1 MISTLGTVPKPSFLT
16 LIVSISPYKS
26 FQRHTRLWPS
36 RPPAYQKSHYQTR
49 PPQFTSKSDQVSTSC
64 SQQVRLFQRPE
75 QQCRPRAVV
84 FRYRSSSSNGSKA
97 PNKQQRDNLP
107 SEDEGQR
114 SHLSKKFSHLMDNVQ
129 SNIFFAGQ
137 RLNDLTGYSG
147 IEALKRDIQEQGQA
161 CFIYIYLLKDSYLT
175 FSMQRAI
182 FKLRALRSCKPEK
195 PTQLQYLNDPPLSA
209 KSMSC
214 SSANMHGPPL
224 ISSASQP
231 SIVLIMQTSRRN
243 LRPKSS

>member
-1 MISTLGTVPKPSFLT
+1 MISTLGTVHKPSFLT
-16 LIVSISPYKS
+16 LIASISPHKS

-36 RPPAYQKSHYQTR
+36 RPPAYQISHYQTR
-49 PPQFTSKSDQVSTSC
+49 PHQFISKSDQVSRSC

-75 QQCRPRAVV
+75 RQCRPRAVI
-84 FRYRSSSSNGSKA
+84 FCYRSSSSNASKA

-107 SEDEGQR
+107 SQDEGQR

-161 CFIYIYLLKDSYLT
+161 CFIYLSTEKFLSDILN
-175 FSMQRAI
+175 QRGI
-182 FKLRALRSCKPEK
+182 FKLPALRSSKPEK
-195 PTQLQYLNDPPLSA
+195 PTQLRYLNDPTLSA

-214 SSANMHGPPL
+214 SSANMHGPPM

-231 SIVLIMQTSRRN
+231 SIGLIMQTNRRN
-243 LRPKSS
+243 LWPKSS

>member
-1 MISTLGTVPKPSFLT
+1 MIFTLGTLPKPSFLT
-16 LIVSISPYKS
+16 LIASISPHKS
-26 FQRHTRLWPS
+26 FQRHPRLWPS

-49 PPQFTSKSDQVSTSC
+49 PQFISRLDQVSRSC

-75 QQCRPRAVV
+75 RQFRPRAV
-84 FRYRSSSSNGSKA
+84 FFCYRSSSSNASKA
-97 PNKQQRDNLP
+97 PNKQRDNLP

-114 SHLSKKFSHLMDNVQ
+114 SHLSKKFSHIMDNVQ

-161 CFIYIYLLKDSYLT
+161 CFIYLSTEGFLSDI
-175 FSMQRAI
+175 FNQRGI
-182 FKLRALRSCKPEK
+182 FKLPALRSSKPEK
-195 PTQLQYLNDPPLSA
+195 PTQLRYLNGLPLSA

-214 SSANMHGPPL
+214 SSANMHGPPA

-231 SIVLIMQTSRRN
+231 SIGPIMQTNRRN
-243 LRPKSS
+243 LLPKSS